1 MWQLFKKLL
10 LDACTKTAF
19 FFFFHKKFYEQTDGV
34 SMGSLLGP
42 LMANVRMTELER
54 VVIKDLLSK
63 GYLKFYI

>member
-1 MWQLFKKLL
+1 MHVPKLH
-10 LDACTKTAF
+10 

-63 GYLKFYI
+63 GYLKFCI

>member
-10 LDACTKTAF
+10 LDACTKTA